1 LPNGTGEGEECDEY
15 PFASTLEGAGN
26 KDWDFSVKP
35 VNKTQNKVAGGLLRK
50 FVLDDRV
57 IAWDDSLDKDANDH
71 YYVEI
76 K

>member
-1 LPNGTGEGEECDEY
+1 MTLSAA
-15 PFASTLEGAGN
+15 PFASTLEGVGN

-35 VNKTQNKVAGGLLRK
+35 VNARQNRVAGGLLRK
-50 FVLDDRV
+50 FVFDDRV
-57 IAWDDSLDKDANDH
+57 ITWDDSLDKDANDR